1 MEDLPV
7 FKKGDPAS
15 KLVDHKLI
23 NKAFGAINNLKRG
36 TTGIPSAQLGGLT
49 YRPEALPP
57 IDAKLGRVMEVETST
72 GAFTAPTGKV
82 NVIKFELVD
91 ALFAE
96 VVGEQDITQQNGA
109 GRIVYAAADP
119 ESSLSVNDYAWLVQ
133 WSGQWWVLN
142 GSGGGGGLE
151 LKHGVVRS
159 VCDAS
164 CGTYVVEIV
173 KRSFSETC
181 SGTTGTGTGS
191 GVA

>member
-142 GSGGGGGLE
+142 GSGGGATTLR
-151 LKHGVVRS
+151 HGIVRS
-159 VCDAS
+159 ICDAT
-164 CGTYVVEIV
+164 CNTYVVEIV
-173 KRSFSETC
+173 ERTFDETC
-181 SGTTGTGTGS
+181 LATGTGT
-191 GVA
+191 A